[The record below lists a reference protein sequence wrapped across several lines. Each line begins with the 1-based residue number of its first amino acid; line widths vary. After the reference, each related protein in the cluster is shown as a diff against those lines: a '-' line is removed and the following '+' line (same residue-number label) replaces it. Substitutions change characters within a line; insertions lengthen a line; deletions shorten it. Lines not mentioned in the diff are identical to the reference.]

1 MTASDIEW
9 TNVTWNP
16 VTGCTKISAG
26 CQNCYAAVMA
36 RRLKALG
43 LGKYRNGF
51 DVTLHPSSLEYPY
64 SLKKG
69 QMIFVNSMS
78 DLFHKDIPIDFIQDV
93 FKVMNDNPQ
102 HRFQVL
108 TKRAERILELNSKLN
123 FTDNI
128 WLGVSVENQSTTSR
142 IEFLANSSAKVKF
155 LSIEPLL
162 DEIKHIPLIEKIDW
176 IIVGGESGPKAR
188 PMLEDWVLKIK
199 ANCEEHS
206 VPFFFKQWGG
216 VNKKKTGRLLLN
228 QTWDA
233 LPLTAKTSL

>member
-1 MTASDIEW
+1 MTSSDIEW
-9 TNVTWNP
+9 TNQTWNP

-26 CQNCYAAVMA
+26 CQNCYAALMA
-36 RRLKALG
+36 RRLKAMG
-43 LGKYRNGF
+43 LDKYRNGF
-51 DVTLHPSSLEYPY
+51 DITLHPSSLDYPY
-64 SLKKG
+64 KLKKG

-78 DLFHKDIPIDFIQDV
+78 DLFHKDVPLDFIQRV

-108 TKRAERILELNSKLN
+108 TKRAERILELNSELN

-128 WLGVSVENQSTTSR
+128 WLGVSVENQSMTSR
-142 IEFLANSSAKVKF
+142 IKFLVNSSAKIKF

-162 DEIKHIPLIEKIDW
+162 DEIRDIPFIEKIDW
-176 IIVGGESGPKAR
+176 VIVGGESGPRAR
-188 PMLEDWVLKIK
+188 PMQEEWVLKLKSI
-199 ANCEEHS
+199 CEAHS

-228 QTWDA
+228 RTWDA
-233 LPLTAKTSL
+233 LPV